1 MAHCIWL
8 EDQEFDLLKKYNV
21 KLVHNLSSNMKLG
34 SGIAQ
39 VKKILSKGLTV
50 ALGAD
55 SVNAG
60 TVYSIFE
67 QMRLSML
74 LPRHMWELKGKLK
87 PRSINELRTIA

>member
-1 MAHCIWL
+1 
-8 EDQEFDLLKKYNV
+8 
-21 KLVHNLSSNMKLG
+21 MKLG

-74 LPRHMWELKGKLK
+74 LPRPMWELKGKLK

>member
-67 QMRLSML
+67 LMRLSML
-74 LPRHMWELKGKLK
+74 LPRPMWELKGKLK